1 MNSSFSSKPKGPVL
15 EVDPRVVRTRND
27 VLQAAVDVL
36 VDEGWD
42 AVTHPHVAR
51 VAGYSKATLYAHW
64 PDRVALVRDAFAR
77 FGAMPHAEAV
87 GTLREDLLT
96 ELRSFRTAMV
106 EHRLDRALAVLAERA
121 PTVPELVPVLE
132 AFVTDGER
140 PLRERLAP
148 LLPSV
153 QREAAVL
160 MLCGAVVHGRLLHG
174 RAPDDEV
181 LAEAVDAVLRAFDLD
196 PAA

>member
-1 MNSSFSSKPKGPVL
+1 M
-15 EVDPRVVRTRND
+15 DPRVVRTRSD

-64 PDRVALVRDAFAR
+64 PDRLALVRDAFAT
-77 FGAMPHAEAV
+77 FGQMPHAAPV
-87 GTLREDLLT
+87 GTLREDLLI
-96 ELRSFRTAMV
+96 ELRSFRTAME

-121 PTVPELVPVLE
+121 PAVPELAPIRDAYV
-132 AFVTDGER
+132 ADGER
-140 PLRERLAP
+140 PLRERLGP
-148 LLPSV
+148 LLEP
-153 QREAAVL
+153 AAVDVAVHL
-160 MLCGAVVHGRLLHG
+160 LCGGVLHAALMHGRT
-174 RAPDDEV
+174 PSDDF
-181 LAEAVDAVLRAFDLD
+181 LARTVEAVLLGFALD

>member
-1 MNSSFSSKPKGPVL
+1 VAEAL
-15 EVDPRVVRTRND
+15 DPRVVRTRAD
-27 VLQAAVDVL
+27 VLQATIDVL

-51 VAGYSKATLYAHW
+51 VAGYAKATLYAHW

-77 FGAMPHAEAV
+77 FGEMPHATPV
-87 GTLREDLLT
+87 GTLREDLVT

-121 PTVPELVPVLE
+121 PSVPELAPVLT
-132 AFVTDGER
+132 AFVADGER
-140 PLRERLAP
+140 PMRQRLAP
-148 LLPSV
+148 LLAPPDV
-153 QREAAVL
+153 EVAVL
-160 MLCGAVVHGRLLHG
+160 MLCGGLLHG
-174 RAPDDEV
+174 V
-181 LAEAVDAVLRAFDLD
+181 LMHAQHPSDAWIERAVDGVLRGFDLD